1 MSRGIAEVCQALDY
15 SLTGRISVI
24 GHRGQR
30 SETRRGCG
38 TLPFFTD
45 LQKDERPCLRIFAA
59 SLAVKKMGKAFIG
72 KSAS

>member
-1 MSRGIAEVCQALDY
+1 M
-15 SLTGRISVI
+15 SVI

-30 SETRRGCG
+30 SETRIGWG

-45 LQKDERPCLRIFAA
+45 RQKDERPCLRIFAA
-59 SLAVKKMGKAFIG
+59 SLAVKRMGHELMPCMG